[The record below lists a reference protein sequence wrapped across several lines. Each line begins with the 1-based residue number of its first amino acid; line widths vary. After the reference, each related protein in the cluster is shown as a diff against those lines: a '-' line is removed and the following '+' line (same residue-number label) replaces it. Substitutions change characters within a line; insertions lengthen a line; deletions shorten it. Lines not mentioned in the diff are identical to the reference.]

1 MMTAPNERDEFE
13 RTRMVAEVDR
23 ARGLWEQPPTFARR
37 ELCLTNLTYYFDVHI
52 LDEQSDSMSTLRRA
66 RKEGW
71 IRLQKTDTL
80 DTELS
85 KAAPDQRAD
94 LTELSAGYAEAYGPL
109 VFNHSRLGT
118 AVFASDE
125 DEIRLQTVLAITKP
139 GVSNRRAVGPNDMRD
154 AMHVSTA
161 IRYAGSGFI
170 TRDKNLLR
178 HSVELSSAF
187 SGFIV
192 CAPEDALLKVESE
205 IRLCRRRREVRG
217 SDWWLPEWPQS
228 S

>member
-1 MMTAPNERDEFE
+1 MGDWSR
-13 RTRMVAEVDR
+13 AEP
-23 ARGLWEQPPTFARR
+23 PPTLVKR

-66 RKEGW
+66 REEGW

-80 DTELS
+80 DTELL
-85 KAAPDQRAD
+85 KAAPNQRAD
-94 LTELSAGYAEAYGPL
+94 LARLSAGYAEAHGPL
-109 VFNHSRLGT
+109 VFNHSRFNT

-139 GVSNRRAVGPNDMRD
+139 GVGDRRAVRPNDMRD

-161 IRYAGSGFI
+161 IGYAGSGFI

-178 HSVELSSAF
+178 RSAELSSAF
-187 SGFIV
+187 NGFIV
-192 CAPEDALLKVESE
+192 CAPEDAVRKVQSE